1 MDKKALRLAAMQARD
16 QLTDAARA
24 QASTAISD
32 RLFAMDEVREAKV
45 VFSYLA
51 MRTEVDLAA
60 LHWRRRERGI
70 CLACPV
76 VGEDGS
82 MEAYAPDARMLLE
95 PDRFGIR
102 APVIDAARKVDPAEL
117 DLILTP
123 CVAFDDACR
132 RLGHGGGYYDRYF
145 ERCPRAKR
153 ICIAFEVQRLP
164 CVPAQVWDMPM
175 DCVVT
180 EAGSYHRK

>member
-51 MRTEVDLAA
+51 MRTEADLAA
-60 LHWRRRERGI
+60 LHLRLRERGV
-70 CLACPV
+70 CLAFPV
-76 VGEDGS
+76 VGEDGV
-82 MEAYAPDARMLLE
+82 MEAYAPDARRLLA

-102 APVIDAARKVDPAEL
+102 APVIDAARKVDPSEI

-145 ERCPRAKR
+145 ARCPRAKR
-153 ICIAFEVQRLP
+153 ICIAFAVQRLP
-164 CVPAQVWDMPM
+164 CVPAQAWDMPM
-175 DCVVT
+175 DYIVT
-180 EAGSYHRK
+180 EAGICRRK